1 MTASCE
7 PRVIMHVDMDAFF
20 AAIEQRNNPE
30 LRGKPVIVGGPPG
43 SRGVVSTCSYE
54 ARRYGVHS
62 AMPIA
67 QAVRLCPDGVF
78 LTVDPSAYSFAAK
91 QIKAIFLRF
100 APAVQVVSVDEAFI
114 DITGSLRHYGSPRE
128 VALQI
133 KRTVYREI
141 GITCSVG
148 IGPNKL
154 IAKLGSGLEKPDG
167 LTIIFG
173 EDIEKRLYPL
183 PVGRLWGVGPVTEK
197 HLTSKGINTIGDL
210 ARVDARQL
218 QRDLGVKSVYLA
230 GLARGVDDSIVL
242 DDNSRPDE
250 KSISHEYTFDRNNFD
265 LNQIHA
271 MILALTEKVVV
282 RMQKG
287 EWLAGTVALRVR
299 FSDFKTITRQKA
311 VREPTEDLRAIF
323 QTARGLLP
331 SKDVVSQGV
340 RLIGVR
346 VLHMVHRHSENQS
359 ELFDSPISRKSRN
372 LGDTIKQLRDRF
384 GDTIIMRAG
393 TRIVREDC

>member
-1 MTASCE
+1 
-7 PRVIMHVDMDAFF
+7 MHVDMDAFF
-20 AAIEQRNNPE
+20 AAIEQRNNPD

-54 ARRYGVHS
+54 ARRFGVHS
-62 AMPIA
+62 AMPIT

-78 LTVDPSAYSFAAK
+78 LTVDPSAYSFAAR
-91 QIKAIFLRF
+91 QIRVIFLRF
-100 APAVQVVSVDEAFI
+100 SPAVEMVSVDEAFI

-133 KRTVYREI
+133 KCTVYREI

-197 HLTSKGINTIGDL
+197 YLSSKGINTIGDL
-210 ARVDARQL
+210 ACVDARQL
-218 QRDLGVKSVYLA
+218 QRDLGVKGVYLA
-230 GLARGVDDSIVL
+230 GRARGVDDGIVL
-242 DDNSRPDE
+242 DDISRPDE
-250 KSISHEYTFDRNNFD
+250 KSISHEYTFDRDTYD

-271 MILALTEKVVV
+271 MILAMTEKVVA

-287 EWLAGTVALRVR
+287 EWLAGTIALRVR

-311 VREPTEDLRAIF
+311 VRKPTEDLRTIVR
-323 QTARGLLP
+323 TARSLLQAE
-331 SKDVVSQGV
+331 DVVSQGV
-340 RLIGVR
+340 RLVGVR
-346 VLHMVHRHSENQS
+346 VSHIVHRHSENQS
-359 ELFDSPISRKSRN
+359 ELFDCPDSGKFRN
-372 LGDTIKQLRDRF
+372 LGDTIKQLRDKF
-384 GDTIIMRAG
+384 GDAIITRAG
-393 TRIVREDC
+393 TRIVGK

>member
-1 MTASCE
+1 MTTPCE
-7 PRVIMHVDMDAFF
+7 PRIIMHVDMDAFF
-20 AAIEQRNNPE
+20 AAIEQRNNPD
-30 LRGKPVIVGGPPG
+30 LKGKPVIVGGPPG

-54 ARRYGVHS
+54 ARQYGVHS

-78 LTVDPSAYSFAAK
+78 LTLDSSAYTFAAH

-100 APAVQVVSVDEAFI
+100 APAVQMVSIDEAFI

-133 KRTVYREI
+133 KGAVYREI

-173 EDIEKRLYPL
+173 EDIDKRLYPL
-183 PVGRLWGVGPVTEK
+183 PVGQLWGVGPVTEK
-197 HLTSKGINTIGDL
+197 YLTSKGINTIGDL
-210 ARVDARQL
+210 ARVDAERL
-218 QRDLGVKSVYLA
+218 RRELGVKGVYLA
-230 GLARGVDDSIVL
+230 GRARGVDDGIVL

-250 KSISHEYTFDRNNFD
+250 KSISHEYTFNRNTFD

-271 MILALTEKVVV
+271 MILVLTEKVVT

-287 EWLAGTVALRVR
+287 EWLAGTIAIRVR
-299 FSDFKTITRQKA
+299 FSDFKTITRQKV
-311 VREPTEDLRAIF
+311 VREPTEDLGAIF

-331 SKDVVSQGV
+331 SQDVVSQGV
-340 RLIGVR
+340 RLVGVR
-346 VLHMVHRHSENQS
+346 VSHLIRRHVPGQS
-359 ELFDSPISRKSRN
+359 ELFDCPDSDKFRN
-372 LGDTIKQLRDRF
+372 LGDTIKQLRERF
-384 GDTIIMRAG
+384 GDTIITRAG
-393 TRIVREDC
+393 TRIVKE

>member
-7 PRVIMHVDMDAFF
+7 PRIIMHVDMDAFF
-20 AAIEQRNNPE
+20 AAIEQRNNPD
-30 LRGKPVIVGGPPG
+30 LKGKPVIVGGPPG

-54 ARRYGVHS
+54 ARQYGVHS

-78 LTVDPSAYSFAAK
+78 LTLDSSAYTFAAH

-100 APAVQVVSVDEAFI
+100 APAVQMVSIDEAFI
-114 DITGSLRHYGSPRE
+114 DITGSIGQYGSPRE
-128 VALQI
+128 VALEI
-133 KRTVYREI
+133 KRTVFREI

-183 PVGRLWGVGPVTEK
+183 PVGQLWGVGPVTEK

-210 ARVDARQL
+210 ARVDAKQL
-218 QRDLGVKSVYLA
+218 QRELGVNGLYLA
-230 GLARGVDDSIVL
+230 GRARGIDDGIVL

-250 KSISHEYTFDRNNFD
+250 KSISHEYTFDRDTFD

-271 MILALTEKVVV
+271 MILAMTEKVVA

-287 EWLAGTVALRVR
+287 EWLAGTIALRVR

-331 SKDVVSQGV
+331 SQDVVSQGV
-340 RLIGVR
+340 RLVGVR
-346 VLHMVHRHSENQS
+346 VSHIVHRHSENQS
-359 ELFDSPISRKSRN
+359 ELFDCPISSKSRN
-372 LGDTIKQLRDRF
+372 LGDTIKQLRDKF
-384 GDTIIMRAG
+384 GDAIITRAG
-393 TRIVREDC
+393 TRIVGK

>member
-1 MTASCE
+1 MTASGE
-7 PRVIMHVDMDAFF
+7 PRIIMHVDMDAFF
-20 AAIEQRNNPE
+20 AAIEQRNNPD
-30 LRGKPVIVGGPPG
+30 LRGKPVIVGGPPS

-54 ARRYGVHS
+54 ARQYGVHS

-67 QAVRLCPDGVF
+67 QAARLCPDGIF
-78 LTVDPSAYSFAAK
+78 LTVDPSAYSFAAR
-91 QIKAIFLRF
+91 QIKVIFLRF
-100 APAVQVVSVDEAFI
+100 APSVEMVSVDEAFI
-114 DITGSLRHYGSPRE
+114 DITGTLQRHPSPRE

-133 KRTVYREI
+133 KRTIYREI

-197 HLTSKGINTIGDL
+197 YLTSKGIKTIGDL
-210 ARVDARQL
+210 ARVDA
-218 QRDLGVKSVYLA
+218 QRLRRELGVKGVYLA
-230 GLARGVDDSIVL
+230 GRARGVDDSIVL

-250 KSISHEYTFDRNNFD
+250 KSISHEYTFERDTSD

-271 MILALTEKVVV
+271 TILALTEKVVV

-311 VREPTEDLRAIF
+311 IREPTDELHSIF
-323 QTARGLLP
+323 LTVRGLLP
-331 SKDVVSQGV
+331 SEDVVLQGV
-340 RLIGVR
+340 RLVGVR
-346 VLHMVHRHSENQS
+346 VSHLVHRSVPGQS
-359 ELFDSPISRKSRN
+359 ELFDCPISSKYRN
-372 LGDTIKQLRDRF
+372 LSDTIKQLRDKF
-384 GDTIIMRAG
+384 GDAIITRAG
-393 TRIVREDC
+393 TRIVGR

>member
-1 MTASCE
+1 
-7 PRVIMHVDMDAFF
+7 MHVDMDAFF
-20 AAIEQRNNPE
+20 AAIEQRNNPD
-30 LRGKPVIVGGPPG
+30 LKGKPVIVGGPPG

-54 ARRYGVHS
+54 ARQYGVHS

-78 LTVDPSAYSFAAK
+78 LTLDSSAYTFAAH

-100 APAVQVVSVDEAFI
+100 APAVQMVSVDEAFI
-114 DITGSLRHYGSPRE
+114 DITGTSQRHPSPRE
-128 VALQI
+128 VALEI

-173 EDIEKRLYPL
+173 EDIKKRLYPL
-183 PVGRLWGVGPVTEK
+183 PVGQLWGVGPVTEK
-197 HLTSKGINTIGDL
+197 YFASKGINTIGDL
-210 ARVDARQL
+210 ASVNGEKLRRE
-218 QRDLGVKSVYLA
+218 LGVKGVYLA
-230 GLARGVDDSIVL
+230 GRSRGFDDSIVL

-250 KSISHEYTFDRNNFD
+250 KSISHEYTFDRDTYD
-265 LNQIHA
+265 LSQIHA
-271 MILALTEKVVV
+271 MILALTEKVVT

-287 EWLAGTVALRVR
+287 DWLAGTIALRVR
-299 FSDFKTITRQKA
+299 YSDFKTITRQKA
-311 VREPTEDLRAIF
+311 VSEPTEDLRVIF

-331 SKDVVSQGV
+331 SQDVVSQGV
-340 RLIGVR
+340 RLVGVR
-346 VLHMVHRHSENQS
+346 VSHIVPRHSDNQP
-359 ELFDSPISRKSRN
+359 ELFDCPDSSKFRN

-384 GDTIIMRAG
+384 GDAIITRAG
-393 TRIVREDC
+393 TRIVRG

>member
-20 AAIEQRNNPE
+20 AAIEQRNNPD
-30 LRGKPVIVGGPPG
+30 LKGKPVIVGGPPG

-54 ARRYGVHS
+54 ARQYGVHS

-78 LTVDPSAYSFAAK
+78 LTLDSSAYTFAAH

-100 APAVQVVSVDEAFI
+100 APAVQMVSVDEAFI
-114 DITGSLRHYGSPRE
+114 DITGTSQRHPSPRE
-128 VALQI
+128 VALEI

-173 EDIEKRLYPL
+173 EDIKKRLYPL
-183 PVGRLWGVGPVTEK
+183 PVGQLWGVGPVTEK
-197 HLTSKGINTIGDL
+197 YFASKGINTIGDL
-210 ARVDARQL
+210 ASVNGEKLRRE
-218 QRDLGVKSVYLA
+218 LGVKGVYLA
-230 GLARGVDDSIVL
+230 GRSRGFDDSIVL

-250 KSISHEYTFDRNNFD
+250 KSISHEYTFDRDTYD
-265 LNQIHA
+265 LSQIHA
-271 MILALTEKVVV
+271 MILALTEKVVT

-287 EWLAGTVALRVR
+287 DWLAGTIALRVR
-299 FSDFKTITRQKA
+299 YSDFKTITRQKA
-311 VREPTEDLRAIF
+311 VSEPTEDLRVIF

-331 SKDVVSQGV
+331 SQDVVSQGV
-340 RLIGVR
+340 RLVGVR
-346 VLHMVHRHSENQS
+346 VSHIVPRHSDNQP
-359 ELFDSPISRKSRN
+359 ELFDCPDSSKFRN

-384 GDTIIMRAG
+384 GDAIITRAG
-393 TRIVREDC
+393 TRIVRG

>member
-1 MTASCE
+1 
-7 PRVIMHVDMDAFF
+7 MHVDMDAFF
-20 AAIEQRNNPE
+20 AAIEQRNNPD
-30 LRGKPVIVGGPPG
+30 LKGKPVIVGGPPG

-54 ARRYGVHS
+54 ARQYGVHS

-78 LTVDPSAYSFAAK
+78 LTLDSSAYTFAAH

-100 APAVQVVSVDEAFI
+100 APAVQMVSIDEAFI
-114 DITGSLRHYGSPRE
+114 DITGSIGQYGSPRE
-128 VALQI
+128 VALEI
-133 KRTVYREI
+133 KRTVFREI

-183 PVGRLWGVGPVTEK
+183 PVGQLWGVGPVTEK

-210 ARVDARQL
+210 ARVDAKQL
-218 QRDLGVKSVYLA
+218 QRELGVNGLYLA
-230 GLARGVDDSIVL
+230 GRARGIDDGIVL

-250 KSISHEYTFDRNNFD
+250 KSISHEYTFDRDTFD

-271 MILALTEKVVV
+271 MILAMTEKVVA

-287 EWLAGTVALRVR
+287 EWLAGTIALRVR

-331 SKDVVSQGV
+331 SQDVVSQGV
-340 RLIGVR
+340 RLVGVR
-346 VLHMVHRHSENQS
+346 VSHIVHRHSENQS
-359 ELFDSPISRKSRN
+359 ELFDCPISSKSRN
-372 LGDTIKQLRDRF
+372 LGDTIKQLRDKF
-384 GDTIIMRAG
+384 GDAIITRAG
-393 TRIVREDC
+393 TRIVGK